1 MRARVTSSRAH
12 ARHAQPRWHDD
23 AARVLL
29 LVAHAKRGAR
39 SALSDVP
46 AVSSGLAL
54 DLALAHSLDA
64 QVAGAARR
72 GLGFLDLADAPVDP
86 SSLRHR
92 ERCQIDGAAPAP
104 IDAAHSS
111 AARRVGIYLA
121 QRAHAA
127 PAAPAD
133 ALDAAESARLLRE
146 LQKQLVADG
155 TRADDALL
163 LAALLDD
170 EALVFDAAVAAG
182 EHAAALLLAHD
193 SASGRL
199 DPRKAAQ
206 PAKLDPAGEWVQDR

>member
-1 MRARVTSSRAH
+1 MLRHWGISNARPSRCRRSERKQPIGEPRQTRAEKSEASLKRGVSSRG
-12 ARHAQPRWHDD
+12 R
-23 AARVLL
+23 LL
-29 LVAHAKRGAR
+29 
-39 SALSDVP
+39 
-46 AVSSGLAL
+46 
-54 DLALAHSLDA
+54 
-64 QVAGAARR
+64 
-72 GLGFLDLADAPVDP
+72 
-86 SSLRHR
+86 
-92 ERCQIDGAAPAP
+92 
-104 IDAAHSS
+104 
-111 AARRVGIYLA
+111 
-121 QRAHAA
+121 